1 MENKEEKNVQ
11 EKEIKNDNKEH
22 KDNKNIKKEKHKE
35 KTITVT
41 EAQVEEVNKRLR
53 EAEEKALRSNAELIN
68 YRKRKDEEVSRMMQ
82 FCNEDLI
89 MDILPSLD
97 NLERALA
104 SNEDSKLKEGVNMI
118 YKALRSTLEKYGV
131 KEIEAL
137 DKKFDANLHQAVT
150 TDSVKD
156 KEKDIILEVLQKGYT
171 LKNKVIRPAMVKVN
185 KY

>member
-1 MENKEEKNVQ
+1 MENKEEKNVI
-11 EKEIKNDNKEH
+11 EKEINNENKEH
-22 KDNKNIKKEKHKE
+22 KDIKNTKKEKHKE

-41 EAQVEEVNKRLR
+41 EAQVEEVNKRLK

-68 YRKRKDEEVSRMMQ
+68 YRKRKDEEVSRMMM
-82 FCNEDLI
+82 FCNEGLI

-97 NLERALA
+97 NLERALNT
-104 SNEDSKLKEGVNMI
+104 SEDTKLKEGVNMI

-150 TDSVKD
+150 TDSVKG
-156 KEKDIILEVLQKGYT
+156 KEEDIILEVLQKGYT
-171 LKNKVIRPAMVKVN
+171 LKDKVIRPAMVKVN
-185 KY
+185 K

>member
-1 MENKEEKNVQ
+1 MENKEEQNVQ
-11 EKEIKNDNKEH
+11 ESKINKENKEH
-22 KDNKNIKKEKHKE
+22 KENKNTKKEKHKE

-41 EAQVEEVNKRLR
+41 EAQVEEVNKRLK

-68 YRKRKDEEVSRMMQ
+68 YRKRKDEEVSRIMQ

-97 NLERALA
+97 NLERALNT
-104 SNEDSKLKEGVNMI
+104 SEDTKLKEGVNMI

-156 KEKDIILEVLQKGYT
+156 KEEDIILEVLQKGYT
-171 LKNKVIRPAMVKVN
+171 LKGKVIRPAMVKVN
-185 KY
+185 K